1 MCVEKRSFLLCV
13 LENHYS
19 FLFFCGRTTFCR
31 RRDQEEHRDGTSR
44 DDHDDGDHDDEQSD
58 DERFPTGGVFN
69 DDDDDDDGR
78 KKKRKTPR
86 RLLRQRR
93 KAEGV
98 AKSEE
103 HQHPSSS
110 SHWTS
115 RKWDTFV
122 CGGDVLVGL
131 SREKRER

>member
-44 DDHDDGDHDDEQSD
+44 DDDDDGDHDDEQS
-58 DERFPTGGVFN
+58 N
-69 DDDDDDDGR
+69 DDDDGR
-78 KKKRKTPR
+78 KKKRKTPL

-93 KAEGV
+93 KTEGV

-103 HQHPSSS
+103 HQHPSST